1 MAKAGSVVPVLTAQ
15 TTAEPKLEHD
25 LLVARVSWQSRA
37 LKERERKLLIN
48 LLLIYFI
55 LQLFIAFV

>member
-1 MAKAGSVVPVLTAQ
+1 MAKAGSVVPVLIAQ

-48 LLLIYFI
+48 LY
-55 LQLFIAFV
+55 